1 MLLLETIW
9 VHFPATTWWLIT
21 VTSVPEDLTT
31 PSSGLQGFLQLVVNS
46 CRHTKKLTIKKPLL
60 FLGAG
65 ERVQPFKVTALAKDI
80 SSVLSTLGSS

>member
-31 PSSGLQGFLQLVVNS
+31 PSSGLQGFL
-46 CRHTKKLTIKKPLL
+46 HTCSKLMQAHKKLTIKKPLL